1 MLKHIWEFKAPEKME
16 NAPYVEQEIISV
28 GV

>member
-1 MLKHIWEFKAPEKME
+1 MLKHIWELKAPEKME
-16 NAPYVEQEIISV
+16 NAPNVEQEIIGV